1 MKIKEMA
8 VTSIL
13 MDKFVHQQNL
23 ENFRKQLA
31 EAKDEA
37 QRMVLTKL
45 LADEK
50 AKDLPPRSGK

>member
-1 MKIKEMA
+1 
-8 VTSIL
+8 
-13 MDKFVHQQNL
+13 L

-37 QRMVLTKL
+37 QRTVLTKL

-50 AKDLPPRSGK
+50 AKDLPPGSVK

>member
-1 MKIKEMA
+1 
-8 VTSIL
+8 

-37 QRMVLTKL
+37 QRAVLTKL